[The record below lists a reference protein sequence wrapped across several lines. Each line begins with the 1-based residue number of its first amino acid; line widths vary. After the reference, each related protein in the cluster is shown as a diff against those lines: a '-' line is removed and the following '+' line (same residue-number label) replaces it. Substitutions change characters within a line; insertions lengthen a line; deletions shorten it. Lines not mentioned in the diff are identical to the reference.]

1 MESVPSVFSPWAV
14 FYTITGS
21 SAAALTGLMFVVI
34 TIMKD
39 TGRTS
44 DGLAT
49 VSTAIVVHF
58 TAALMISGLLCAP
71 WPTVLWPAAI
81 LGLLGVAGVSYQIRV
96 YLVTQQAAGDYVP
109 DIEDRIWYTILP
121 TVAYA
126 VIFAGAIALAIA
138 PTMAS
143 YAPAGAVALLLLI
156 GIHNSWDVVTF
167 ITIAN
172 PTPPEQK

>member
-1 MESVPSVFSPWAV
+1 MESVPSLLAPWAG

-21 SAAALTGLMFVVI
+21 SAAALTGLMFVAI

-39 TGRTS
+39 TRRAN

-71 WPTVLWPAAI
+71 WPTVSWPAAV
-81 LGLLGVAGVSYQIRV
+81 LALFGVAGVSYQIRV
-96 YLVTQQAAGDYVP
+96 HLVTLLASGDYEP
-109 DIEDRIWYTILP
+109 DLEDRIWYTVLP

-126 VIFAGAIALAIA
+126 VILAGAIALTIA
-138 PTMAS
+138 PANAL

-167 ITIAN
+167 ITIVDA
-172 PTPPEQK
+172 TPPERK

>member
-1 MESVPSVFSPWAV
+1 MESVPSLLAPWAV

-39 TGRTS
+39 TQRAS

-49 VSTAIVVHF
+49 VSTAIVVYF

-71 WPTVLWPAAI
+71 WPTIMWPAA
-81 LGLLGVAGVSYQIRV
+81 LLALLGVTGASYQIRV
-96 YLVTQQAAGDYVP
+96 YLVTLNASGDYTP
-109 DIEDRIWYTILP
+109 DLEDRIWYTILP
-121 TVAYA
+121 TVASV
-126 VIFAGAIALAIA
+126 VILVGGIALAIS
-138 PTMAS
+138 PTIGA
-143 YAPAGAVALLLLI
+143 YAAAGAVALLLLI